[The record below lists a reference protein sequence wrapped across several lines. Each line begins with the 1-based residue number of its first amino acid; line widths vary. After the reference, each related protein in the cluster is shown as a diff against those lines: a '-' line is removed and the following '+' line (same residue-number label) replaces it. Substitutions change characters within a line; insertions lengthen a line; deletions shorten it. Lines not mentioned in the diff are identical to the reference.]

1 MKNKSIFLL
10 IILFQYLFFNISLCE
25 EFIFEAKEIEILEK
39 GNLVKATGNV
49 RAVSPDG
56 TEIQGKESVYYRK
69 NLILKIKDNVII
81 DDKLNSIKINAEE
94 SIYYKKKEI
103 IKIFKNV
110 IVDDKLRNIIIK
122 GEEW

>member
-49 RAVSPDG
+49 RTVSADG
-56 TEIQGKESVYYRK
+56 TEIQGKETAYYRE

-81 DDKLNSIKINAEE
+81 DDKLNSIKINA
-94 SIYYKKKEI
+94 KEI
-103 IKIFKNV
+103 FYNKKHE
-110 IVDDKLRNIIIK
+110 IISFFL
-122 GEEW
+122 

>member
-1 MKNKSIFLL
+1 MKNKLIFLL

-56 TEIQGKESVYYRK
+56 TEIQGKESFYYK
-69 NLILKIKDNVII
+69 ENLILKIKDNVII

-94 SIYYKKKEI
+94 GIYYKKK
-103 IKIFKNV
+103 
-110 IVDDKLRNIIIK
+110 RNN
-122 GEEW
+122 